1 MSARIRAAFRHLD
14 RLSDRRG
21 LFEHA
26 DGTIRRLEHGYCT
39 DDNARLLVVCTRD
52 EDIGQPRRLG
62 RSALRFVLAAQS
74 PTGHTRNRMD
84 ATGRW
89 TDVPGTDDCWGRSL
103 WALGSA
109 AASHADASVRSAAL
123 AGFVKSSAQR
133 SRWPR
138 AMAFAALGAADLV
151 NAGHRDLRTRRLL
164 ADALATI
171 GSEGSAAWPWP
182 EPRLRYA
189 NAALAEAVIAA
200 GHALHD
206 QVAIHRGLSMLSWLL
221 AVETRDGHLSLT
233 GVDGRGP
240 GDVAP
245 QFDQQ
250 SIEAAAMADAC
261 WRAFTVTGQ
270 SSWLHGVEAAQRW
283 FDGDND
289 SGKVMYDELSGGG
302 YDGLERE
309 GVNTNQGAESTLALV
324 STLQRSRSLVSAR

>member
-1 MSARIRAAFRHLD
+1 MSAQIRSAFRHLHH
-14 RLSDRRG
+14 LSDERG

-26 DGTIRRLEHGYCT
+26 ESNVARLEHGYCT

-62 RSALRFVLAAQS
+62 RSALRFVLASQS
-74 PTGHTRNRMD
+74 PTGHIRNRMD
-84 ATGRW
+84 ASGRW
-89 TDVPGTDDCWGRSL
+89 TDVPGTDDCWGRAL

-109 AASHADASVRSAAL
+109 AASHADASVRSAAFD
-123 AGFVKSSAQR
+123 GFVKSSAQR

-151 NAGHRDLRTRRLL
+151 IAGHGGARARRLL
-164 ADALATI
+164 VDALATI
-171 GSEGSAAWPWP
+171 GTDATAAWPWP

-200 GHALHD
+200 GHALDD
-206 QVAIHRGLSMLSWLL
+206 QVALHRGLSMLAWLL
-221 AVETRDGHLSLT
+221 AVETRNGHLSLT
-233 GVDGRGP
+233 GVGGRGP
-240 GDVAP
+240 SDFGP

-250 SIEAAAMADAC
+250 AIEAAAMADAC
-261 WRAFTVTGQ
+261 WRAYEATRQ
-270 SSWLHGVEAAQRW
+270 SSWLDGVEAAQRW

-289 SGKVMYDELSGGG
+289 SGSVMYDAISGGG
-302 YDGLERE
+302 YDGLEPG

-324 STLQRSRSLVSAR
+324 STLQRSRALEPAR